1 MMPAIHSVS
10 VFCGSSAGNDVI
22 FYDQAYA
29 LGQFCAS
36 KDITIVYGGA
46 KVGLMGA
53 MADGTL
59 AANGRV
65 VGIIPDFIKNKEIAH
80 EGLTELIEVKSM
92 HERKTLMYHR
102 SEGAIIL
109 PGGFGTMD
117 EMFELL
123 TWGQLGL
130 HTKPIGI
137 LNIGGYYTELMKF
150 LDIMVEKNF
159 LRIANREMVLIAD
172 NIEELFVL
180 MENYVPQVKAKWISP
195 EQV

>member
-1 MMPAIHSVS
+1 MPFIRSVS
-10 VFCGSSAGNDVI
+10 VFCGSSAGKDVI
-22 FYDQAYA
+22 FYNQAYS
-29 LGQFCAS
+29 LGKFCAS
-36 KDITIVYGGA
+36 RDITVVYGGA

-53 MADGTL
+53 VADGAL

-65 VGIIPDFIKNKEIAH
+65 VGIIPNFIKNKEIAH

-137 LNIGGYYTELMKF
+137 LNIDGYYTELMSF
-150 LDIMVEKNF
+150 LDIMVKKNF

-172 NIEELFVL
+172 TIEELFDS
-180 MENYVPQVKAKWISP
+180 MENYEPQVKAKWISQ